1 MRKAAVQ
8 RSETLTGGLSRVH
21 LDEGQWFPARGKD
34 FLSGFKA
41 KQVVQIIYRSNK
53 SFKKKKEVGA
63 WRKSFLF

>member
-1 MRKAAVQ
+1 
-8 RSETLTGGLSRVH
+8 